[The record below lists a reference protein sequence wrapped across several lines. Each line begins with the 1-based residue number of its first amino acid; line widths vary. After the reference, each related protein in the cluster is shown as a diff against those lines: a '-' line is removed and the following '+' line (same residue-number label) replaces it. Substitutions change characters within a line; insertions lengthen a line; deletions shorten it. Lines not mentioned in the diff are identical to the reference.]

1 MENRSIFKN
10 ISPLDHRYYQS
21 NKELFDRLALYIS
34 EEAGISY
41 CSRAEIAL
49 LKTHIELQENNDPEL
64 LKALDGLEEKVEPT
78 LVYQEEEKTQHNI
91 RALVNVLNKLVPEK
105 LKPYVHMGAT
115 SVDILDTANSMKM
128 RDVTRQVILPLLMD
142 MMGHLIRLAD
152 DNAEIPQVGRT
163 HGQHAVPITL
173 GYTFAEYVSRL
184 GQSIVEIDRLSKDQ
198 RGKLA
203 GAVGGYNATSMITS
217 DPFKMEEIYLS
228 HLGLKPSEYST
239 QMVEPEYLLRLL
251 LEYNTA
257 FGIIA
262 NLADDLRH
270 LQRSEIDEV
279 REFFSSTQ
287 VGSST
292 MPQKR
297 NPWNCEHVKSLWK
310 AFAPRVMTFY
320 MDQISEHQRDLSN
333 SASARFQADFIA
345 GFAAAGARMNKIL
358 KGMSV
363 NQEQLMKNL
372 KEQGDMVLAEPSY
385 ILIAM
390 AGINEGH
397 ETVRKATLKCNQTG
411 EKLYDVLKKDSPEIW
426 KSITEQLKNVTGL
439 DADQFYSHP
448 ELYRGKCVEKTR
460 ALTDQYR
467 KTMKTIEE
475 GLDGNL

>member
-1 MENRSIFKN
+1 METRSIFKN
-10 ISPLDHRYYQS
+10 LSPLDHRYYQS
-21 NKELFDRLALYIS
+21 NRETFDKLALYLS
-34 EEAGISY
+34 EEASITY
-41 CSRAEIAL
+41 CTRAEIAL
-49 LKTHIELQENNDPEL
+49 LKTHIELQENNNPEYL
-64 LKALDGLEEKVEPT
+64 ESLEGLEDKVLPEE
-78 LVYQEEEKTQHNI
+78 VYQEEEKTQHNI
-91 RALVNVLNKLVPEK
+91 RALVNVINRLVIPE

-115 SVDILDTANSMKM
+115 SVDILDTANAMKM
-128 RDVTRQVILPLLMD
+128 RDATRYVLLPLLLEMED
-142 MMGHLIRLAD
+142 HLIRLSR
-152 DNAEIPQVGRT
+152 DNAEVPQVGRT
-163 HGQHAVPITL
+163 HGQHAVPVTL

-184 GQSIVEIDRLSKDQ
+184 GQSIEEVDRLSLDQ

-217 DPFKMEEIYLS
+217 DPFSMEETYLK

-251 LEYNTA
+251 LECNTA
-257 FGIIA
+257 FGVVA

-279 REFFSSTQ
+279 REYFSSTQ

-310 AFAPRVMTFY
+310 AFAPRIMTFY

-333 SASARFQADFIA
+333 SASARFQADFLA
-345 GFAAAGARMNKIL
+345 GFAAALVRMNKIL

-363 NQEQLMKNL
+363 NQERLMKNL
-372 KEQGDMVLAEPSY
+372 REQGDMVLAEPTY

-397 ETVRKATLKCNQTG
+397 EHVRKATLKCNETG
-411 EKLYDVLKKDSPEIW
+411 EKLYDILKRDSPELW
-426 KSITEQLKNVTGL
+426 DAITAQLKKITGM
-439 DADQFYSHP
+439 DADEFYSKP
-448 ELYRGKCVEKTR
+448 ELYRGKCV
-460 ALTDQYR
+460 D
-467 KTMKTIEE
+467 KTMLLADKYEKINQKIREA
-475 GLDGNL
+475 L